1 MEIKTK
7 FHGNVSIE
15 KDKIIRFEQGLPGFE
30 EEKEFYILPL
40 EGGADLFVL
49 QSIATPLLAF
59 VMIDPFFYFKEYAVK
74 ISDEVK
80 ELLKIQDT
88 KEVVIFSLL
97 TIKEEL
103 KSITANLQGPIVI
116 NDRLK
121 RGKQVILVDSD
132 YQTKHE
138 LFLFKEQKE
147 GSK

>member
-1 MEIKTK
+1 VEIKTK
-7 FHGNVSIE
+7 FNGNVSID

-30 EEKEFYILPL
+30 VEKEFYILPL
-40 EGGADLFVL
+40 EGGADFFVL
-49 QSIATPLLAF
+49 QSVETPLLAF
-59 VMIDPFFYFKEYAVK
+59 VMIDPFLYFKDYAVK
-74 ISDEVK
+74 ISDDVK
-80 ELLKIQDT
+80 ELLEIQDT
-88 KEVVIFSLL
+88 NEVVIFSLL

-103 KSITANLQGPIVI
+103 KSVTANLQGPIVI

>member
-7 FHGNVSIE
+7 FHGNVAIE
-15 KDKIIRFEQGLPGFE
+15 KEKIIRFEQGLPGFE

-49 QSIATPLLAF
+49 QSVASPLLAF
-59 VMIDPFFYFKEYAVK
+59 VMIDPFLHFKEYAVK

-121 RGKQVILVDSD
+121 RGKQVILVDSV

-147 GSK
+147 GSE